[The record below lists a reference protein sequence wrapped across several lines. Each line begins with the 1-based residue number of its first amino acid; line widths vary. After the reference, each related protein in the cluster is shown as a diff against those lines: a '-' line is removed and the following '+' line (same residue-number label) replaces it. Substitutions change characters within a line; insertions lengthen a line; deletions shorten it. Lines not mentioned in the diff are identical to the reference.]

1 MKKVY
6 ITRKIPEAGLKILR
20 ENGIEFYMADH
31 KLPPTQKEIIKNLK
45 KYPYDGVINFLTD
58 KIDSKVFDACPTAK
72 VYANFSVGFD
82 NVDMEEAKR
91 RCIEVSN
98 TPNTSAVDV
107 AEHTVALILALCTRI
122 VEGDE
127 FIRKGKYKG
136 WDPNLFIGTDLKGKT
151 IGLIGGGQIGTKVA
165 QMLHN
170 GFDVNIIYH
179 DINENKELEESF
191 KVIKKEFIDVIKEAD
206 IISLHVPLLPS
217 TKHMIN
223 KEILSQMKKTAILIN
238 TARGAIVDEKALLE
252 ALKEGT
258 ISGAGID
265 VYEFE
270 PKITKGLLKLDN
282 IIMTPHIA
290 SSRQSARNMMAEIA
304 AKNIVSALTTGKVID
319 SCHK

>member
-20 ENGIEFYMADH
+20 DNHIDFDMANH
-31 KLPPTQKEIIKNLK
+31 KRPPTQKEIIKNLK
-45 KYPYDGVINFLTD
+45 KYPYDGVISFLTD
-58 KIDSKVFDACPTAK
+58 KIDGKVFDACPTAK

-82 NVDMEEAKR
+82 NVDLEEAKK

-98 TPNTSAVDV
+98 APGTSAVAV

-136 WDPNLFIGTDLKGKT
+136 WDPNLLIGTDLKGKT
-151 IGLIGGGQIGTKVA
+151 IGLIGGGEIGTKVA

-170 GFDVNIIYH
+170 GFDVNIIYN
-179 DINENKELEESF
+179 DINQNKELEDSF
-191 KVIKKEFIDVIKEAD
+191 KVIRKDFIDVIKEAD

-223 KEILSQMKKTAILIN
+223 KEILYQMKKNAILIN
-238 TARGAIVDEKALLE
+238 TARGAVIDEKALLE
-252 ALKEGT
+252 ALKNKT
-258 ISGAGID
+258 IGGAGID

-304 AKNIVSALTTGKVID
+304 AKNIVSALSTGKVLH